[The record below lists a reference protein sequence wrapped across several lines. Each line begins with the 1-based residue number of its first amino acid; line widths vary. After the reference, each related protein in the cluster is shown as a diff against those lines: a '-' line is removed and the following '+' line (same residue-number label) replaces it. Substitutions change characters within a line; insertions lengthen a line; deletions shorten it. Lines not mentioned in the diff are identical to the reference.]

1 MSCYSPWLNF
11 GLWPIPVSS
20 LGYSWVASNFRTL
33 VMRKQHTVHLHSFLH
48 LSCFPI
54 KGFIVFVLVLQCAHM
69 VRVQLWVKRH
79 FDAFPPNQQ
88 CLCPTVGT
96 SETLPS
102 DHAATLRNNGKWE
115 GTVSL
120 QMGYPPLW
128 KFGVS
133 TQTHTHTHTIAEYH
147 ANSYKSWSWRSSE
160 IMLLQLYVLNW
171 VFPQQTKTSP
181 NAKEFSTVEK
191 RSCVA
196 KDNLW

>member
-54 KGFIVFVLVLQCAHM
+54 KGFIVFVLVLKCAHM

-96 SETLPS
+96 SETLPN
-102 DHAATLRNNGKWE
+102 DNAATLRNNGKWE
-115 GTVSL
+115 GTVSI

-133 TQTHTHTHTIAEYH
+133 TQTHTHTRLRNIIQIPTNHDLEDQVKLCFCNCMSRIGFFPSRQKLVQMAR
-147 ANSYKSWSWRSSE
+147 NSA
-160 IMLLQLYVLNW
+160 L
-171 VFPQQTKTSP
+171 
-181 NAKEFSTVEK
+181 
-191 RSCVA
+191 
-196 KDNLW
+196 